1 MDKRAMN
8 RGVRRVT
15 KRPCSTQEAWDR
27 HLVKR
32 RRGSTLWRIF
42 KIAVIPVVVV
52 ALLALAAAPLSFG

>member
-1 MDKRAMN
+1 M
-8 RGVRRVT
+8 RRVT